1 MVKWLAGKIV
11 NTVNKIFIYLS
22 ACVVVAP
29 IIIISIKSFSSGIK
43 TYADFFLWKPL
54 YLKHYVN
61 SILISG
67 VAAFGSVTVAVLA
80 AYVFAKKNFPG
91 KNLLFFLYV
100 IVMMMPFQVTLLL
113 LVLLDDTG
121 KYPFSILF
129 RTITESDPDMLFTA
143 AVMALILPALLY
155 AIFQDELAE
164 GLNTG
169 KFNFTY

>member
-1 MVKWLAGKIV
+1 
-11 NTVNKIFIYLS
+11 
-22 ACVVVAP
+22 VVAP